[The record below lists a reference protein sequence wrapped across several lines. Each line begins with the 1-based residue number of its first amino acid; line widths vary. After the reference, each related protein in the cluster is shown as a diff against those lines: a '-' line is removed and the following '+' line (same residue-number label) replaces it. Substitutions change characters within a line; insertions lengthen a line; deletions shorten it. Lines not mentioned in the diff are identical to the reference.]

1 MKKYKGLAVQETA
14 IVGGNFNNRVNAGLR
29 YWNLNNSPGN
39 ANINIG
45 SRQS

>member
-1 MKKYKGLAVQETA
+1 VQESPL
-14 IVGGNFNNRVNAGLR
+14 VGGNFNNSASAGLR

-45 SRQS
+45 ARHILVMIK